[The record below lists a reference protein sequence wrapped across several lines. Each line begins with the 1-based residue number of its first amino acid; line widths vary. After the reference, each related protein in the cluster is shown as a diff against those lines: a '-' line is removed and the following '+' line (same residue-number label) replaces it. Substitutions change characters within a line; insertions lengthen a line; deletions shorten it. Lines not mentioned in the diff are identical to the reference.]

1 MKLLILIPIE
11 RMNAL
16 LEFTFSS
23 QGKKPLTIRRK
34 ENGMTK
40 SNTGDMTK
48 TLDWFLAI
56 IEEIKGERNEIC
68 DRQSKQQ
75 L

>member
-1 MKLLILIPIE
+1 
-11 RMNAL
+11 
-16 LEFTFSS
+16 
-23 QGKKPLTIRRK
+23 
-34 ENGMTK
+34 MTK